1 MGYDP
6 DVCII
11 SSFEF
16 SPYSD
21 GWRYSQQDRNP
32 RTCDNRHM
40 IKKYSAFALCSM
52 LFGAIANAQV
62 IIDGSAEAGK
72 AKSVT
77 CAACH
82 GADGNSVNPAWPNLA
97 GQSAKYI
104 VQQLQAFKS
113 GARSDPLMTGQAMM
127 LSEKDM
133 HDLAVFFAEQQS
145 APKVV
150 ANPETVDKG
159 EALYQGGDAER
170 GVAAC
175 MACHG
180 PTGRGNPA
188 ATYPTLRGQYATYVA
203 TQLRA
208 YAAGKRKSDAPTG
221 VMRDIASRMSE
232 QDILAVASYVQ
243 GLK

>member
-1 MGYDP
+1 
-6 DVCII
+6 
-11 SSFEF
+11 
-16 SPYSD
+16 
-21 GWRYSQQDRNP
+21 
-32 RTCDNRHM
+32 M
-40 IKKYSAFALCSM
+40 IKKYTAFALCSM
-52 LFGAIANAQV
+52 LIGTPAYSQA

-97 GQSAKYI
+97 GQSAKYLL
-104 VQQLQAFKS
+104 QQLQAFKS
-113 GARSDPLMTGQAMM
+113 GARSDPLMTAQAMM
-127 LSEKDM
+127 LSDADM
-133 HDLAVFFAEQQS
+133 QDLAVYFSSQQS
-145 APKVV
+145 APKTV
-150 ANPETVDKG
+150 ADPAAVDKG
-159 EALYQGGDAER
+159 EALYRGGDDQR

-208 YAAGKRKSDAPTG
+208 YAAGKRKSDEPTA
-221 VMRDIASRMSE
+221 VMRDIASRMTE
-232 QDILAVASYVQ
+232 DDILAVASYVQ

>member
-1 MGYDP
+1 
-6 DVCII
+6 
-11 SSFEF
+11 
-16 SPYSD
+16 
-21 GWRYSQQDRNP
+21 
-32 RTCDNRHM
+32 M
-40 IKKYSAFALCSM
+40 IKKYTAFALCSM
-52 LFGAIANAQV
+52 LTGTLAYSQA

-97 GQSAKYI
+97 GQSAKYLL
-104 VQQLQAFKS
+104 QQLQAFKS
-113 GARSDPLMTGQAMM
+113 GARSDPLMTAQAMM
-127 LSEKDM
+127 LSGADM
-133 HDLAVFFAEQQS
+133 QDLAVYFASQQS
-145 APKVV
+145 APKTV
-150 ANPETVDKG
+150 ADPAAVDKG
-159 EALYQGGDAER
+159 EALYRGGDDER

-208 YAAGKRKSDAPTG
+208 YAVGKRKSDEPTA

-232 QDILAVASYVQ
+232 DDILAVASYVQ